1 MKRILFLV
9 IFTGIVWLTSA
20 QQIAIPRIDQM
31 PDLPSPYLM
40 RDWKQVAVDYDNLIF
55 DITKSGTYL
64 PVTKISTSDGVNYPA
79 LKTIRMDTYVGQFNH
94 GNVAEA
100 INILPAIV
108 GAT

>member
-9 IFTGIVWLTSA
+9 IFTGIVWLTFA

-55 DITKSGTYL
+55 DITKSGTHL
-64 PVTKISTSDGVNYPA
+64 PVTKISTSDGV
-79 LKTIRMDTYVGQFNH
+79 T
-94 GNVAEA
+94 
-100 INILPAIV
+100 
-108 GAT
+108 